1 MASILLVAP
10 GFFGYYKDI
19 MQELEARGYEVDRIS
34 DRPSESVLTKS
45 LGRISYDLLRPNIR
59 RYHQLVCDM
68 IDRNQYDLVL
78 FVGGMSLCFDR
89 SQLAVM
95 KSKTNGKIVLYL
107 WDSVGNC
114 QRVQESLD
122 LFDKVYSFERTDCEK
137 WGLVFLPLF
146 FATEYGELR
155 NEVGIQFEFDACF
168 IGSVHQREKF
178 DQVRGIINRLEAE
191 GRKVFA
197 YYYMP
202 SKSSGVLY
210 KVLYPEYRHTSLKYT
225 SLSRQEI
232 IEVFRRSRMVID
244 APQSNQKGLTMRT
257 IEAVGAGRSLITT
270 NDAIADYDFYN
281 KSKILIARN
290 GEALNLNRV
299 TPAPTGYDERVIER
313 YAVGA
318 WVEQILLP
326 LGL

>member
-1 MASILLVAP
+1 MASILLIAP

-19 MQELEARGYEVDRIS
+19 MQELEARGHTVDRIA

-45 LGRISYDLLRPNIR
+45 IGRVSYSLLQPSIR
-59 RYHQLVCDM
+59 RYHQVVCDM
-68 IDRNQYDLVL
+68 IDQQQYDLVL

-89 SQLAVM
+89 SQLEVM

-107 WDSVGNC
+107 WDSVRNC
-114 QRVQESLD
+114 QRVQESIS
-122 LFDKVYSFERTDCEK
+122 LFDKVYSFEHDDCEK
-137 WGLVFLPLF
+137 WGLAFLPLF
-146 FATEYGELR
+146 YAREYGGLR
-155 NEVGIQFEFDACF
+155 TTLGDEFDACF

-178 DQVRGIINRLEAE
+178 MRVKNIVDQLKAE
-191 GRKVFA
+191 GREVFA

-202 SKSSGVLY
+202 SKSSGALY
-210 KVLYPEYRHTSLKYT
+210 KALYPEYRHADLKYDP
-225 SLSRQEI
+225 LSRQEI
-232 IEVFRRSRMVID
+232 IDVIGKSRAVID
-244 APQSNQKGLTMRT
+244 APQSNQRGLTMRT

-270 NDAIADYDFYN
+270 NDAIVDYDFYDEG
-281 KSKILIARN
+281 KILIARD
-290 GEALNLNRV
+290 GEAFDPNRIV
-299 TPAPTGYDERVIER
+299 SSSIGYDEKVIER